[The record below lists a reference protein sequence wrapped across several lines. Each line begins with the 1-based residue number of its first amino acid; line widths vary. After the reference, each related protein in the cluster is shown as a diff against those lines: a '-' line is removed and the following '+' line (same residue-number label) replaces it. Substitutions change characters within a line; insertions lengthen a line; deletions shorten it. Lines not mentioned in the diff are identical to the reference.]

1 MAFRTPFGSSAHVT
15 TPSGHLLGIGMQDM
29 HRLTPPI
36 VTFQRPMPQ
45 DISYAAGLCRHFVA
59 RRSCQCTTVHDEHAS
74 VIVAQGN
81 RITVQKAYK
90 RASCFRDLDL
100 YDEWLGTE
108 LNDDDNVWGPR
119 D

>member
-1 MAFRTPFGSSAHVT
+1 MT
-15 TPSGHLLGIGMQDM
+15 L
-29 HRLTPPI
+29 
-36 VTFQRPMPQ
+36 QRPMSQ
-45 DISYAAGLCRHFVA
+45 ELSYAAGLCRHFVA

>member
-45 DISYAAGLCRHFVA
+45 DISYAADLCRHFVA

-100 YDEWLGTE
+100 YDEWLGAE
-108 LNDDDNVWGPR
+108 GVE
-119 D
+119 